1 MRVSTEGFSWMSRA
15 LEDVADKFAG
25 GRIVSLLEGGYHPE
39 ATAAAAIEHV
49 RILAR
54 GNEMV

>member
-1 MRVSTEGFSWMSRA
+1 MSRA

-39 ATAAAAIEHV
+39 ATAAAAVEHV